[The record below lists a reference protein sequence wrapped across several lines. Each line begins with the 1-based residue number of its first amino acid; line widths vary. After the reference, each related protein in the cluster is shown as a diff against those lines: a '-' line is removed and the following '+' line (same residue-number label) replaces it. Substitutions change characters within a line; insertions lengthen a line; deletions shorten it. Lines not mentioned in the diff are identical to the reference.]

1 MDPFSSLKKII
12 FHKLVLPIFL
22 AISHLWSH
30 IVTGQSVANS
40 MASRHIW
47 TQMGEEWA
55 ENYFGEVPWQGEVMC
70 RSWIVTCEVFTITFG
85 QNPPLFILSSDDS
98 LLLLHSLQAS
108 LSCPYRLCL
117 TPLLCLHFT
126 YISAHPSFHY
136 NCPLFSLS
144 TVRSLRMRTMSQSPW
159 SPAPSTVL
167 STFHLLT
174 LYPNYSY
181 CCPPLRERGFFYQ
194 QGLSH
199 LCKPKPVVYD
209 QTSRERAYQMLGA
222 VPFHHFLKLFI

>member
-1 MDPFSSLKKII
+1 MVPHSNWSKCSKQHGIKTHLDTNGWRMGRKLFWRSSLTRW
-12 FHKLVLPIFL
+12 
-22 AISHLWSH
+22 SHEQILNRNLWSLYH
-30 IVTGQSVANS
+30 NL
-40 MASRHIW
+40 W
-47 TQMGEEWA
+47 TK
-55 ENYFGEVPWQGEVMC
+55 
-70 RSWIVTCEVFTITFG
+70 
-85 QNPPLFILSSDDS
+85 SSS
-98 LLLLHSLQAS
+98 LYPEFWWLLLLHSLQAS

-136 NCPLFSLS
+136 KCPLFSLS

-222 VPFHHFLKLFI
+222 VPFHHF